1 MNLFKSVILDRFQS
15 FRKSWPDIIGGFW
28 RKFKSSFSFSSS
40 NNFSAIDCFIDRAK
54 CLFLTCLLKKK
65 FYRARI
71 WSFFCLVRRNK
82 NRMARRKSTR
92 WKFNLSHALK
102 ITIFSKIE
110 RNFGN
115 LGRVDLQV
123 VEIVDQYWDCDLCW
137 MKIDV
142 LLNQSEERISYYR
155 IELNRH
161 TDFLLSEQF
170 DIPKNSGFIR
180 SDEV

>member
-15 FRKSWPDIIGGFW
+15 FRKSWSDIIGRFW

-40 NNFSAIDCFIDRAK
+40 NNFSTIDCFIDRTE
-54 CLFLTCLLKKK
+54 CLFLTRLLKKK

-102 ITIFSKIE
+102 NGFFQKSSEISKI
-110 RNFGN
+110 FGN
-115 LGRVDLQV
+115 FWPCRLTGSGDSGPVLRLWSVFD
-123 VEIVDQYWDCDLCW
+123 ENWRAFEPIRGANIVL
-137 MKIDV
+137 
-142 LLNQSEERISYYR
+142 
-155 IELNRH
+155 
-161 TDFLLSEQF
+161 
-170 DIPKNSGFIR
+170 
-180 SDEV
+180 